1 MVPERIVDY
10 RHCALC
16 VSWLPGLWEEV
27 HQAQG
32 LGAQSSEFIHHNVN
46 CGNFTDGLSWAP
58 ISFLLIKDGALEETS
73 GLRSAGST
81 RLTPML
87 EDSYAGLSF
96 FSVLKRGLTKGLTEA
111 FKKLSSPAHL
121 STTKKKKKQKQKTVC
136 VKQSLT
142 LEIHSILYFCWG
154 HQLLSCRPDSVQS
167 QTPGR
172 KEQSH

>member
-32 LGAQSSEFIHHNVN
+32 LGEQNSEFIHHNVN
-46 CGNFTDGLSWAP
+46 CGNFTDGLSWSP
-58 ISFLLIKDGALEETS
+58 ITFLLIKDEALEEIS
-73 GLRSAGST
+73 GLRSAGSNW
-81 RLTPML
+81 LTPTL
-87 EDSYAGLSF
+87 EIKAVF
-96 FSVLKRGLTKGLTEA
+96 QE
-111 FKKLSSPAHL
+111 LSSLKSLVPL
-121 STTKKKKKQKQKTVC
+121 LTCLQKKKKKKKNLC